1 MPLNSRHVCFQQF
14 TAIKHVYVNNSP
26 QTALKFHPLQFTLH
40 DCYLSSFRAHYF
52 VAQHYCYNFFL
63 KKVFH
68 ILTSKNDMMMCC
80 RNQSPYKKYLSVYNR
95 TTVMVSHRT
104 NRVTLFIHCVV
115 WNFSRILPLH
125 FQIFTTSRTQNLQMF
140 ISLLIWVKTGQK
152 VATAED
158 VLVAKGKNLVANAT
172 DTLALSSPVLIGSS
186 W

>member
-1 MPLNSRHVCFQQF
+1 M
-14 TAIKHVYVNNSP
+14 
-26 QTALKFHPLQFTLH
+26 
-40 DCYLSSFRAHYF
+40 
-52 VAQHYCYNFFL
+52 
-63 KKVFH
+63 
-68 ILTSKNDMMMCC
+68 SKNDMMMCC

-104 NRVTLFIHCVV
+104 NCVTLFIHCVV

-186 W
+186 WWTNKLKLDIGTLAPGFCSRNTMR